1 MTVVS
6 CALCSIGVTSLRL
19 GVLLPF
25 RPLPFGILAIANFV
39 KFGVDFAVL

>member
-6 CALCSIGVTSLRL
+6 SALCSIGVTSLRL
-19 GVLLPF
+19 GVLFPF
-25 RPLPFGILAIANFV
+25 RPFPFGIHAIANFV